1 MDGIE
6 HDDGGRGER
15 PHVPG
20 PRPVPGATGS
30 PPGATPGSWDGEDDR
45 IARFSGV
52 VGEVSD
58 PLTWGLDLEDE
69 ALTGLA
75 DEQDPTCERFVRA
88 YRCFTG
94 EALEVET
101 LRTAVPDD
109 EVEDVV
115 RAACSGA
122 LAAPLHA
129 DIAAP
134 VEPEPTRP
142 APADPDRAD
151 PEHAGPEHAGPE
163 HAGPSP
169 ADAGAVAADF
179 ADAYQDYRSAMR
191 ALVAEVDEAPL
202 VTGVFGVDG
211 ADAESVAV
219 TARRTTAVYVTAAG
233 RALVVTG
240 PADLVDRVDVVTQPV
255 NTLLSGR
262 GRPPGGEPDA
272 TDA

>member
-1 MDGIE
+1 MDGIDGIE
-6 HDDGGRGER
+6 QHDGGS
-15 PHVPG
+15 
-20 PRPVPGATGS
+20 GAGRQGGTWES
-30 PPGATPGSWDGEDDR
+30 EDAR

-52 VGEVSD
+52 VAEVSD

-75 DEQDPTCERFVRA
+75 DEEDPTCERFVRA

-101 LRTAVPDD
+101 LRTVVPDD
-109 EVEDVV
+109 DVEDVV

-134 VEPEPTRP
+134 VGTEPEDATQ
-142 APADPDRAD
+142 
-151 PEHAGPEHAGPE
+151 PERGHAAG
-163 HAGPSP
+163 G
-169 ADAGAVAADF
+169 DF
-179 ADAYQDYRSAMR
+179 ADAYLDYRSAMR
-191 ALVAEVDEAPL
+191 ALVDEVDEAPL
-202 VTGVFGVDG
+202 RPGTFGVDG
-211 ADAESVAV
+211 EDAVSVGV
-219 TARRTTAVYVTAAG
+219 TARGTTAVYVVAAG

-255 NTLLSGR
+255 RMLLSGR
-262 GRPPGGEPDA
+262 DKRRERG
-272 TDA
+272 

>member
-1 MDGIE
+1 MDGIDGIE
-6 HDDGGRGER
+6 QHDGGNR
-15 PHVPG
+15 PDRQSG
-20 PRPVPGATGS
+20 TWESEEA
-30 PPGATPGSWDGEDDR
+30 R

-52 VGEVSD
+52 VAEVSD

-75 DEQDPTCERFVRA
+75 DEEDPTCERFVRA

-101 LRTAVPDD
+101 LRTVVPDD
-109 EVEDVV
+109 DVEDVV

-134 VEPEPTRP
+134 VGTEPEDA
-142 APADPDRAD
+142 APAQPSEGSA
-151 PEHAGPEHAGPE
+151 PQGSAAPQGGHAAG
-163 HAGPSP
+163 
-169 ADAGAVAADF
+169 DDF
-179 ADAYQDYRSAMR
+179 ADAYLDYRSAMR
-191 ALVAEVDEAPL
+191 ALVDEVDEAPL
-202 VTGVFGVDG
+202 RPGTFGVDG
-211 ADAESVAV
+211 EDAVSVGV
-219 TARRTTAVYVTAAG
+219 TARGTTAVYVVAAG

-255 NTLLSGR
+255 RMLLSGR
-262 GRPPGGEPDA
+262 GKRHERG
-272 TDA
+272 

>member
-1 MDGIE
+1 MDGIDGIE
-6 HDDGGRGER
+6 QHDGGS
-15 PHVPG
+15 
-20 PRPVPGATGS
+20 GAGRQGGTWES
-30 PPGATPGSWDGEDDR
+30 EDAR

-52 VGEVSD
+52 VAEVSD

-75 DEQDPTCERFVRA
+75 DEEDPTCERFVRA

-101 LRTAVPDD
+101 LRTVVPDD
-109 EVEDVV
+109 DVEDVV

-134 VEPEPTRP
+134 VGTEPEDATQPGRG
-142 APADPDRAD
+142 
-151 PEHAGPEHAGPE
+151 HAAG
-163 HAGPSP
+163 G
-169 ADAGAVAADF
+169 DF
-179 ADAYQDYRSAMR
+179 ADAYLDYRSAMR
-191 ALVAEVDEAPL
+191 ALVDEVDEAPL
-202 VTGVFGVDG
+202 RPGTFGVDG
-211 ADAESVAV
+211 EDAVSVGV
-219 TARRTTAVYVTAAG
+219 TARGTTAVYVVAAG

-255 NTLLSGR
+255 RMLLSGR
-262 GRPPGGEPDA
+262 DKRRERG
-272 TDA
+272 